1 MKFYFSI
8 GHEKELVESKLEQER
23 KLFEVQ
29 MKTLLT
35 DYDKLM
41 KDNQSKL
48 LIYTRKSMTLVV
60 FLFRNS
66 YTL

>member
-1 MKFYFSI
+1 MIDGNWFDLFVSI
-8 GHEKELVESKLEQER
+8 GHEKELVEGKLEQER

-41 KDNQSKL
+41 KDNQSK
-48 LIYTRKSMTLVV
+48 
-60 FLFRNS
+60 
-66 YTL
+66 